1 MWGEKKTKI
10 VATLSDFR
18 ANEEFVRGLFEA
30 GMDVVRINSAHV
42 TEEGAAKIVEAVRRV
57 NPAIPVIL
65 DTKGP
70 EIRVTAV
77 ADEYGGAI
85 GFQTGERVKVRGTA
99 DGEPS
104 TRDTI
109 YFNVATVVRDIAV
122 GARLL
127 IADGE
132 LELRVTDKTDEELM
146 CEFVRGGTL
155 RSRKSVNVPGMKI
168 DLPSVTEKDRRFIEW
183 AVKNDVDFIAHSFVR
198 SAGDVHAVQEIL
210 DRYDSPIK
218 IISKIE
224 NQQGI
229 DNLDEIV
236 EASYGVMVA
245 RGDLGVELPAEAIP
259 NAQRRIV
266 ERCIAAKRPVIIAT
280 QMLYSM
286 VRSPRPTRAEV
297 SDVASAI
304 YERVDAVMLSDETAM
319 GDYPVEAVSTMSR
332 VAREIEKD
340 ETHFTPMID
349 MNMVSVNHE
358 ISSYRR
364 FSRSGPNPSTSMQAL
379 ACSCQ
384 AMVAARS
391 PTILSCCSLR
401 FRAARNAGTRNSR
414 GTLSGSASARIR
426 RAFSVEGIPR
436 SLGCIIT
443 AMLCSA
449 SIRWRLFTRFS
460 RSRPMPNSS
469 CSAMVMHHPV
479 SSATLVR
486 VTSSSSSRLIFFFIC
501 FSLPTVKCPA
511 QFFKLLQRHI
521 LVPAR
526 LYHQVMGRGLQAVPG
541 LFLLPVQL
549 FDPPVKL
556 ALVLF
561 KRHSGIVPPL
571 PPAPAAAPGTGSG
584 GSTAG

>member
-85 GFQTGERVKVRGTA
+85 GFQAGECVKVRGTA
-99 DGEPS
+99 NGEPS

-132 LELRVTDKTDEELM
+132 LELRVTDKTDEELT

-198 SAGDVHAVQEIL
+198 SAGDVRAVQEIL

-286 VRSPRPTRAEV
+286 VRSPRPTR
-297 SDVASAI
+297 
-304 YERVDAVMLSDETAM
+304 
-319 GDYPVEAVSTMSR
+319 
-332 VAREIEKD
+332 
-340 ETHFTPMID
+340 
-349 MNMVSVNHE
+349 
-358 ISSYRR
+358 
-364 FSRSGPNPSTSMQAL
+364 
-379 ACSCQ
+379 
-384 AMVAARS
+384 
-391 PTILSCCSLR
+391 
-401 FRAARNAGTRNSR
+401 
-414 GTLSGSASARIR
+414 
-426 RAFSVEGIPR
+426 PR
-436 SLGCIIT
+436 
-443 AMLCSA
+443 
-449 SIRWRLFTRFS
+449 
-460 RSRPMPNSS
+460 
-469 CSAMVMHHPV
+469 
-479 SSATLVR
+479 
-486 VTSSSSSRLIFFFIC
+486 
-501 FSLPTVKCPA
+501 
-511 QFFKLLQRHI
+511 
-521 LVPAR
+521 
-526 LYHQVMGRGLQAVPG
+526 
-541 LFLLPVQL
+541 
-549 FDPPVKL
+549 
-556 ALVLF
+556 
-561 KRHSGIVPPL
+561 
-571 PPAPAAAPGTGSG
+571 
-584 GSTAG
+584 